1 MDHGNDDELTKVHP
15 DHVRVLRIQS
25 FAAGAFCVIAAVI
38 AGLIFPPVRWYVIAL
53 GAALALF
60 WIIRLPAR
68 RYAHKGYMMSGDRLR
83 VARGMLF
90 RRDTVVPFGR
100 VQHIDVTQNPLERFY
115 GLATL
120 VVHTAGTHNSSVAL
134 AGLKRADADAMR
146 EDIRRHIKR
155 ETL

>member
-1 MDHGNDDELTKVHP
+1 MDHGNDDELAKVHP
-15 DHVRVLRIQS
+15 DHVKVLRIQS
-25 FAAGAFCVIAAVI
+25 IIAGALTIIVTVII
-38 AGLIFPPVRWYVIAL
+38 GLIISPVRWYVIAF
-53 GAALALF
+53 GVALALF

-68 RYAHKGYMMSGDRLR
+68 RYAHKGYVMSDDRLR
-83 VARGMLF
+83 VARGLLF
-90 RRDTVVPFGR
+90 RSDTVVPFGR
-100 VQHIDVTQNPLERFY
+100 VQHIDVTQNPLERLY